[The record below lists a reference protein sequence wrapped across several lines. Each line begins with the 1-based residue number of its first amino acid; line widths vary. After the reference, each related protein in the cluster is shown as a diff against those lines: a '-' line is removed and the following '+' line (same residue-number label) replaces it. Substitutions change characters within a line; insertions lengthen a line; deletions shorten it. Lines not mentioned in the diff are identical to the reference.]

1 MVSTVIIIEVALKGV
16 KKSLTGG
23 GWQAHDCIVGEL
35 TNSLTQKQMG
45 GVFWYWGISF

>member
-23 GWQAHDCIVGEL
+23 GWQAHDCIMGKFNEFIDTK
-35 TNSLTQKQMG
+35 TNGG
-45 GVFWYWGISF
+45 GVCFGIGV